1 MRIYSMTATF
11 GKLENQTLTFEPG
24 MNVIHAPNEW
34 GKSTWCAFLTAMLY
48 GMDTR
53 AKSSKT
59 VLAEKERYAP
69 WSGSPMEG
77 SIRLNWQGRDIT
89 IERKTKRR
97 VPLGEFRAY
106 ETDTGLDVPELT
118 AANCGSMLLGVE
130 RSVFVRSGFIR
141 FSDLPLTQ
149 DDALRRRLNALVTTG
164 DESATGDRLAGA
176 LRDLKNNCRYHKSG
190 LLPQAETERDKLE
203 NTLVQMRSCEEN
215 AAGLQLRLTQLHQWL
230 TELENHDTA
239 LRYQASREDAGKV
252 ARAEQALA
260 EARDA
265 AAEAEARCKD
275 LPDQEQIRCAI
286 QELHRLEQQCLDLQM
301 ETNMMGRPPEQPEA
315 PQPFRG
321 MTGLEAAS
329 KAAEDVEQYR
339 KLTQKKPLLSILAG
353 ILLALGVGLAFWKL
367 IPGLILGIV
376 GAAAL
381 IALLIK
387 QNGNR
392 KKAGELASSYPDPW
406 PDGWISLAHH
416 YSNHCQSYEYQ
427 LRKYRETCGELEAR
441 GAQLREKIR
450 QATGDRGLTEC
461 RRYWEQA
468 DRTWSELAEA
478 RRRVPAMEENLQV
491 LRSVVKTAEAPAF
504 PDTLTYSK
512 AETARMLSDV
522 RSDLADAQNKLSQYQ
537 GRIEQL
543 GSRQDLLDRLAEV
556 NARIERLEKTYN
568 ALNLAQE
575 TLTRASAQL
584 QRRFAPKITGRAQ
597 ELMSAFT
604 AGRYERLSLAED
616 LSVRAGTGE
625 EATLREAM
633 WRSDGTVDQL
643 YLALRL
649 AVAQELLPHAPLIL
663 DDALVRFDDQRL
675 ESALQVLKAIGQE
688 RQVLLFTCHDRER
701 KLMN

>member
-1 MRIYSMTATF
+1 
-11 GKLENQTLTFEPG
+11 
-24 MNVIHAPNEW
+24 
-34 GKSTWCAFLTAMLY
+34 
-48 GMDTR
+48 
-53 AKSSKT
+53 
-59 VLAEKERYAP
+59 
-69 WSGSPMEG
+69 
-77 SIRLNWQGRDIT
+77 
-89 IERKTKRR
+89 
-97 VPLGEFRAY
+97 
-106 ETDTGLDVPELT
+106 
-118 AANCGSMLLGVE
+118 
-130 RSVFVRSGFIR
+130 
-141 FSDLPLTQ
+141 
-149 DDALRRRLNALVTTG
+149 
-164 DESATGDRLAGA
+164 
-176 LRDLKNNCRYHKSG
+176 
-190 LLPQAETERDKLE
+190 
-203 NTLVQMRSCEEN
+203 
-215 AAGLQLRLTQLHQWL
+215 
-230 TELENHDTA
+230 
-239 LRYQASREDAGKV
+239 
-252 ARAEQALA
+252 
-260 EARDA
+260 
-265 AAEAEARCKD
+265 
-275 LPDQEQIRCAI
+275 
-286 QELHRLEQQCLDLQM
+286 
-301 ETNMMGRPPEQPEA
+301 
-315 PQPFRG
+315 
-321 MTGLEAAS
+321 
-329 KAAEDVEQYR
+329 
-339 KLTQKKPLLSILAG
+339 
-353 ILLALGVGLAFWKL
+353 
-367 IPGLILGIV
+367 
-376 GAAAL
+376 
-381 IALLIK
+381 
-387 QNGNR
+387 
-392 KKAGELASSYPDPW
+392 
-406 PDGWISLAHH
+406 
-416 YSNHCQSYEYQ
+416 
-427 LRKYRETCGELEAR
+427 
-441 GAQLREKIR
+441 
-450 QATGDRGLTEC
+450 
-461 RRYWEQA
+461 
-468 DRTWSELAEA
+468 
-478 RRRVPAMEENLQV
+478 MEENLQV